1 MKTAETIE
9 AKKKL
14 KPGQVARTPVHQRR
28 TRFIKEYL
36 IDKNATRA
44 AIAAGYGKKGA
55 AVAANR
61 LLKDVKIRR
70 AIESANAKINAKL
83 DITVER
89 VKLEL
94 ARLAFFD
101 PLEFWNE
108 DGTAKPLHEISE
120 DARRAI
126 AGLEVAELFEGSGN
140 ERALAGYIK
149 KFKLSDKGA
158 NLERLGKHLQMF
170 PTKVEVSGNVELIRT
185 DDSDLDKRIASILHD
200 LGLAGAIDDVG
211 RTADAHA
218 GEGSANG
225 KAKIADVL
233 S

>member
-1 MKTAETIE
+1 MNKQ
-9 AKKKL
+9 L
-14 KPGQVARTPVHQRR
+14 KPGEQPRIPVHQRR

-44 AIAAGYGKKGA
+44 AIAAGYGEKGA
-55 AVAANR
+55 SVAATR
-61 LLKDVKIRR
+61 LLKDVKIRA
-70 AIESANAKINAKL
+70 AIESANKRINDKL

-101 PLEFWNE
+101 PLEFWNA

-126 AGLEVAELFEGSGN
+126 SGLEVAELFAGAGE
-140 ERALAGYIK
+140 ERNLAGYIK
-149 KFKLSDKGA
+149 KFKLADKGA

-170 PTKVEVSGNVELIRT
+170 PTKVEIDHRLEIQRI
-185 DDSDLDKRIASILHD
+185 DDGSLDERIAGVLRD
-200 LGLAGAIDDVG
+200 LGLAAEIDATGNFAVTPA
-211 RTADAHA
+211 REETSL
-218 GEGSANG
+218 GEAKDSAL
-225 KAKIADVL
+225 L
-233 S
+233 SR